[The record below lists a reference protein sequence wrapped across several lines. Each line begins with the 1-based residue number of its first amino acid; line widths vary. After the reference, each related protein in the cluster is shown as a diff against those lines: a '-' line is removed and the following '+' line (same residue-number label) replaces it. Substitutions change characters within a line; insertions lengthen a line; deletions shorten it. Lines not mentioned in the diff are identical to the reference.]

1 MIVIIHGT
9 DIAKSRNF
17 YIETRQK
24 VANPVIFEGKNLDYN
39 VFFQTFEGDSLFT
52 SDKDVFIENLFSSK
66 KSNSTDIKQIVEYIN
81 KNDGLNIVFWEDKE
95 LTKAQTA
102 LIKKSQVNL
111 FNYPQI
117 LFTFLD
123 SIYPSNTKTLS
134 IFKELEKQMET
145 ELIFYMLVRQFRLML
160 GVELDSQIDET
171 KRMAPWQE
179 SKIRSQSSRFSK
191 DKLASLYK
199 KLMDIDYETKFGLSP
214 SSLSKRI
221 DFFLL
226 DL

>member
-24 VANPVIFEGKNLDYN
+24 IANPVIFEGKNLDYN
-39 VFFQTFEGDSLFT
+39 TFFQTFEGDSLFT
-52 SDKDVFIENLFSSK
+52 SDKDVFVENLFTNK
-66 KSNSTDIKQIVEYIN
+66 KSNSTDLKQIVEYIN
-81 KNDGLNIVFWEDKE
+81 KNPNLNLVFWEDKE
-95 LTKAQTA
+95 LTKAQVA
-102 LIKKSQVNL
+102 QIKKAQVNL

-123 SIYPSNTKTLS
+123 SIYPKNSKTLS
-134 IFKELEKQMET
+134 LFKELERQMET
-145 ELIFYMLVRQFRLML
+145 ELIFYMIIRQFRLML

-171 KRMAPWQE
+171 RRMAPWQE
-179 SKIRSQSSRFSK
+179 SKIKSQGSRFNKK
-191 DKLASLYK
+191 DLINLYK
-199 KLMDIDYETKFGLSP
+199 KLMDIDYETKFGLSS

-221 DFFLL
+221 DFFLM